1 MTEGSMTGQPYG
13 GVNER
18 PDSGPLPGE
27 KPMDDDEQQ
36 VQADP
41 DQSPRAAQG
50 GMSDDVTHVPGGG
63 AEPGAESRK
72 PGTADATGP
81 QG

>member
-41 DQSPRAAQG
+41 DQSPRAAQD
-50 GMSDDVTHVPGGG
+50 GMSDQMTRVP
-63 AEPGAESRK
+63 
-72 PGTADATGP
+72 
-81 QG
+81 